1 MCFIFADR
9 HFQETNIIRIRPEV
23 AIVIVRLLTA
33 HLGLPWSVS
42 SLTRRNTGSSVTME
56 DTVAIHIARAEIHD
70 ADTVATM
77 VGELLHDIMTA
88 VNDKAFGFDHA
99 DTVGR
104 ARAWMKEGLYTV
116 LLATLDSKPVGFFS
130 LYESYALYTEGA
142 YGTIP
147 EFYVRS
153 PHRSH
158 GIGSALLAEAKQ
170 IGQTRGWKRLEVT
183 TPPLPQFDRTLNFYQ
198 RNGFTISGGRKLKL
212 TL

>member
-1 MCFIFADR
+1 
-9 HFQETNIIRIRPEV
+9 
-23 AIVIVRLLTA
+23 
-33 HLGLPWSVS
+33 
-42 SLTRRNTGSSVTME
+42 ME
-56 DTVAIHIARAEIHD
+56 NTVAIHIARADIHD

-77 VGELLHDIMTA
+77 VGELLYDIMA
-88 VNDKAFGFDHA
+88 EVNDKVFGFDHVN
-99 DTVGR
+99 TVGR

-116 LLATLDSKPVGFFS
+116 LLAKLNSKPVGFLS

-153 PHRSH
+153 PYCSQ

-183 TPPLPQFDRTLNFYQ
+183 TPPLPQFDRTLSFYQ
-198 RNGFTISGGRKLKL
+198 RNGFSISGGRKLEL

>member
-1 MCFIFADR
+1 
-9 HFQETNIIRIRPEV
+9 
-23 AIVIVRLLTA
+23 
-33 HLGLPWSVS
+33 
-42 SLTRRNTGSSVTME
+42 ME
-56 DTVAIHIARAEIHD
+56 NTVAIHIARADIHD

-77 VGELLHDIMTA
+77 VGELLHDIMA
-88 VNDKAFGFDHA
+88 EVNDKVFGFDHVN
-99 DTVGR
+99 TVGR

-116 LLATLDSKPVGFFS
+116 LLAKLNSKPVGFLS

-153 PHRSH
+153 PHCSQ

-183 TPPLPQFDRTLNFYQ
+183 TPPLPQFDRTLSFYQ
-198 RNGFTISGGRKLKL
+198 RNGFSISGGRKLEL